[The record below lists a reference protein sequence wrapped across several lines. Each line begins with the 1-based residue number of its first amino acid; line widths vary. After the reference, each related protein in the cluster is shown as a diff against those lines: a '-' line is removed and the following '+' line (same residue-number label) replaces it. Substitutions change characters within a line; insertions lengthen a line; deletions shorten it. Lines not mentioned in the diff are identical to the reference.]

1 MYTILDT
8 KKIIKGSY
16 ADPKKEPGI
25 FPIVNLPLDA
35 EGDDMELNDFQ
46 WVAPTDRWLE
56 WLKENP
62 RDWQA
67 ESEDSR
73 YEFDYILVESYS
85 TEEDPYLFLFQPQNY
100 DQPTSESYLQSF
112 DEFAQIYEEESDS
125 GSEEL
130 TGRAVKLAFALEKL
144 NKEGKLKEE
153 LNPSELDKAKEYAII
168 FDPVDSANNEVIP
181 SGRNAVRFKL
191 LSQDKETISV
201 GKIDYSLLTDEDL
214 PDNMTAEEQGELMK
228 GLLDVAGDVGKAGVW
243 GLTTYG
249 VATTVGGLA
258 STYLGVKG
266 IRRWMNRGTTTP
278 PPGGTP
284 PAGPG
289 LGARIGTWLSGPR
302 AWLSGT
308 RAASGL
314 RSLHVAAAGIPRL
327 GSLFGGAAS
336 AAAGGSAA
344 VGAGIAAGVLAIVS
358 AAQQV
363 YNWSS
368 TNQAPTYSK
377 LKSFAKDS
385 FVPKNIPAGDLITV
399 CWTADG
405 GKGFWGNI
413 TNIFKDDTR
422 TTMNLMKLANTD
434 KKAVFLLLSVNS
446 EQIQKEMSQ
455 YYAILFS
462 FDLDSAFEHGYLDND
477 DLEFQII
484 RIKPLQDFST
494 PTSFVAYC
502 EWSELESAFNSA
514 PDSPFVVPAD
524 APDSYV
530 FNYQQGDQRANIQG
544 SLLSA
549 ETIASQRSL
558 FESDSADLSDVVF
571 ISNTSVLEGN
581 KALGFN
587 EFWRSN
593 SISLFEEDKN
603 SADESKKDSKSVQL
617 GISKDSDYSQTEI
630 IVYEVS
636 SNEFANPNASGNPP
650 EVNYFIVD
658 KRSLSA
664 TDGQSV
670 KVESSAG
677 KRFQDAKYGL
687 AIYKEETE
695 DTKQKKGK
703 GDEED
708 EESLAPIP
716 PTDGKKDTG
725 SLLTS
730 PDDVSIKDRR
740 RRTVI
745 KDEPTNREEDVNIID
760 DILTNDD
767 KKSLGI
773 QDWKTL
779 TKIVLVKDKEGY
791 PEKVILKNQ
800 TQGRDRTRRIKRGES
815 GFETAVK
822 IADKVKS
829 SIKYK

>member
-1 MYTILDT
+1 MYTILST
-8 KKIIKGSY
+8 KTIIKGSY

-35 EGDDMELNDFQ
+35 EGEDMELNDFQ
-46 WVAPTDRWLE
+46 WVAPTDKWLE

-62 RDWQA
+62 REWQA

-73 YEFDYILVESYS
+73 YEFDDILVESYS

-112 DEFAQIYEEESDS
+112 DEFVQIYEEESDS

-153 LNPSELDKAKEYAII
+153 LNPSELDRAKEYAII
-168 FDPVDSANNEVIP
+168 IDPVDSAKNEVIP
-181 SGRNAVRFKL
+181 SGRTALRFKL
-191 LSQDKETISV
+191 LSQDKDTISV

-214 PDNMTAEEQGELMK
+214 PDNMTAEEQSEWTK
-228 GLLDVAGDVGKAGVW
+228 RLLDAAKDVGVAGVW
-243 GLTTYG
+243 GVTTYN
-249 VATTVGGLA
+249 VVLTLAGLA
-258 STYLGVKG
+258 GTYFTLRR
-266 IRRWMNRGTTTP
+266 IRTWMNRGTTP
-278 PPGGTP
+278 PPPPP

-289 LGARIGTWLSGPR
+289 LGAKIGNWLSGARTWLSG
-302 AWLSGT
+302 T
-308 RAASGL
+308 KAASGL
-314 RSLHVAAAGIPRL
+314 RTLHVAAAGSRL
-327 GSLFGGAAS
+327 GSLFGGSAA
-336 AAAGGSAA
+336 AAAGGSA
-344 VGAGIAAGVLAIVS
+344 VAGGFIAAAVLAVVS
-358 AAQQV
+358 AAQQI

-368 TNQAPTYSK
+368 TNQAPVYNK
-377 LKSFAKDS
+377 LKAFAKDS

-405 GKGFWGNI
+405 GKGILGNI
-413 TNIFKDDTR
+413 TNIFKNDTR
-422 TTMNLMKLANTD
+422 TTMNLMKLANTE

-446 EQIQKEMSQ
+446 EQIQKEMNQSD
-455 YYAILFS
+455 AVLFS
-462 FDLDSAFEHGYLDND
+462 FDLDSDFGHGWIDND

-484 RIKPLQDFST
+484 RIKPLSDFST

-502 EWSELESAFNSA
+502 EWSELESAFDSA

-524 APDSYV
+524 APDTYV
-530 FNYQQGDQRANIQG
+530 FNYKQGDQRANIQG

-571 ISNTSVLEGN
+571 ISSTSVLEDN

-587 EFWRSN
+587 EFWSSN

-603 SADESKKDSKSVQL
+603 SAEESKKDSKSVQL

-636 SNEFANPNASGNPP
+636 SNQFANPNASGNPL
-650 EVNYFIVD
+650 EVNYFVVD
-658 KRSLSA
+658 KQSLSA

-670 KVESSAG
+670 KVESAKG
-677 KRFQDAKYGL
+677 ERFQDAKYGL
-687 AIYKEETE
+687 YEYKESAGDSKKE
-695 DTKQKKGK
+695 DKNKA
-703 GDEED
+703 EE
-708 EESLAPIP
+708 EEPELKPIP
-716 PTDGKKDTG
+716 EPDKDSGKSGTF
-725 SLLTS
+725 LTS
-730 PDDVSIKDRR
+730 PDDVSIKDKT

-745 KDEPTNREEDVNIID
+745 KDKPTDKEEDVNIVD
-760 DILTNDD
+760 DILTDGD
-767 KKSLGI
+767 KKDLGI

-779 TKIVLVKDKEGY
+779 TKIVLVKDKQGY

-815 GFETAVK
+815 GFETAVQ
-822 IADKVKS
+822 IADKVKKA
-829 SIKYK
+829 IKYK